1 MNKTSFVLIGPGN
14 LGLSLASLLSDR
26 GYHCSRVIATSEE
39 QEGKIYKWLPEP
51 TPIQTL
57 EHWRTLDV
65 NLVLVATPDDELRTV
80 AASLADKFAESASRK
95 TLFVH
100 FSGMQTSAIFQAL
113 IDLGYSA
120 ASLHPLQTLP
130 SVEMGRKSLINCPWA
145 FEGESREQCQSLVDD
160 LDGRMIEISAE
171 AKVPYHLAAVFASN
185 LLIALE
191 DMAVDI
197 AQEAEITPEQ
207 FVDFFGPL
215 IKQTIDN
222 FLQKRTV
229 EVISGPV
236 RRNDVHTIQK
246 HLAWM
251 DTADEKYRKVYMEL
265 SHYLSELLF
274 AEDVISIE
282 SLDALNQTFE
292 ELE

>member
-1 MNKTSFVLIGPGN
+1 MNKNRFILIGPGN
-14 LGLSLASLLSDR
+14 LGLSLTSLLVEN
-26 GYHCSRVIATSEE
+26 GYDCTRVIATSQE
-39 QEGKIYKWLPEP
+39 QEGKVHKWLPESVP
-51 TPIQTL
+51 VS
-57 EHWRTLDV
+57 TLDDWK
-65 NLVLVATPDDELRTV
+65 NIDAPLVLVATPDDVLHSIANSIAETF
-80 AASLADKFAESASRK
+80 ADSSGRN

-100 FSGMQTSAIFQAL
+100 FSGMQTSAEFQSL

-120 ASLHPLQTLP
+120 ASLHPLQTVP
-130 SVEMGRKSLINCPWA
+130 SIEIGRESLVGCPWA
-145 FEGESREQCQSLVDD
+145 FEGQSREICQQIVTALNGQMV
-160 LDGRMIEISAE
+160 EISAE
-171 AKVPYHLAAVFASN
+171 AKIPYHLAAVFASN

-197 AQEAEITPEQ
+197 AQEAGLTPEQ

-215 IKQTIDN
+215 IRQTIDN
-222 FLQKRTV
+222 FLHKQTA

-236 RRNDVHTIQK
+236 RRKDVHTIQK

-251 DTADEKYRKVYMEL
+251 ENADEKYRKVYLEL

-282 SLDALNQTFE
+282 SLDALNNTFE

>member
-14 LGLSLASLLSDR
+14 LGLSISSLLSDR

-39 QEGKIYKWLPEP
+39 QESKVHKWLPAA
-51 TPIQTL
+51 TPVQTL
-57 EHWRTLDV
+57 EHWQTLDAD
-65 NLVLVATPDDELRTV
+65 LVLVATPDDELRTL
-80 AASLADKFAESASRK
+80 ATSLAEKFAESTSRK
-95 TLFVH
+95 TLFLH
-100 FSGMQTSAIFQAL
+100 FSGIQTSAIFQPL
-113 IDLGYSA
+113 IDLGFPA

-130 SVEMGRKSLINCPWA
+130 SVEMGRRSLVNCPWA
-145 FEGESREQCQSLVDD
+145 FEGESRELCQTLVTD

-197 AQEAEITPEQ
+197 AQEAGITPEQ
-207 FVDFFGPL
+207 FVEFFGPL
-215 IKQTIDN
+215 VKQTIDN

-236 RRNDVHTIQK
+236 RRKDVHTIQK
-246 HLAWM
+246 HLSWM
-251 DTADEKYRKVYMEL
+251 DTADEKYRKVYLEL

-274 AEDVISIE
+274 AKDVISIE